1 MIHFYLDNVLG
12 NGANFIQE
20 RGPFLCGADGS
31 CHLAP
36 QVIIGCAKED
46 LRRWI
51 QVFAYQ
57 LARDHFGKT
66 EQWEEILIKQ

>member
-57 LARDHFGKT
+57 LAHDHIGKT
-66 EQWEEILIKQ
+66 EQWEENLIKQ